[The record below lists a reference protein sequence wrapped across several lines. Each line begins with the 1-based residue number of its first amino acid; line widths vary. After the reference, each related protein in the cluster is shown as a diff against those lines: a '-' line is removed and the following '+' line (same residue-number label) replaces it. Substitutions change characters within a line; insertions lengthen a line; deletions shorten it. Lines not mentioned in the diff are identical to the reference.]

1 MQREIDRLTS
11 LVAAGLL
18 LSASVTLGA
27 AAQAAAATI
36 PAAATAIT
44 EVGYRASVATLASD
58 EFEGRKPGQAGEA
71 TTLAYLESEF
81 RAIGLKPGTAHGYRQ
96 AVPLVEITAAPTA
109 RLAVSAA
116 GGKAEFAF
124 AEDMVVWTKRVVPEV
139 HVTDSPLVF
148 VGYGIVAPEYGWNDY
163 AGIDMHGKTAVIL
176 INDPGF
182 ATKDPKVFRGGAM
195 TYYGR
200 WTYKYEEAMRQGAAA
215 ALIVHQTLPAA
226 YGWDVVRNS
235 NSGPHLDPETADGNA
250 GRVAIEGWITLD
262 SAKRTFALAGQD
274 FARLEASAAER
285 GFRAVPLGATA
296 SVGVENQIRHA
307 RSANV
312 VGVIEGAKR
321 PKEYVLYMAHWD
333 HFGIAPAGASAGD
346 RIFNGAVDN
355 ATGVAGIL
363 EIAKAF
369 AHAKHRPD
377 RSVVFLAV
385 TAEESGLLG
394 SAYYGANP
402 VFPLAATAAAFNI
415 DALSPVGRTRD
426 LEVVGYGAS
435 ELEDDLKAYAA
446 AQGRVLKPDSQPEKG
461 HFFRSD
467 HFMLAKYGVPALYI
481 KSGSDSREHPAGWI
495 EAWEAD
501 YLANRYHKPADEYR
515 PDWNVAGSLE
525 DLRLLY
531 AVGNHVANEERW
543 PAWYPTSEFRAIRD
557 QSRAG
562 GSH

>member
-1 MQREIDRLTS
+1 MPSPFDRRIP

-18 LSASVTLGA
+18 LA
-27 AAQAAAATI
+27 ATVALAGEAGRTAATI
-36 PAAATAIT
+36 PPAARAIT
-44 EVGYRASVATLASD
+44 AAGYRAAVATLASD
-58 EFEGRKPGQAGEA
+58 EFLGRKPGQAGEQK
-71 TTLAYLESEF
+71 TLEYLESEF
-81 RAIGLKPGTAHGYRQ
+81 RAIGLQPGTAHGYRQ
-96 AVPLVEITAAPTA
+96 EVPLVEITAAPSA
-109 RLAVSAA
+109 RLAVSAP

-124 AEDMVVWTKRVVPEV
+124 ADDMVVWTKRVVAES
-139 HVTDSPLVF
+139 HVTASPLVF
-148 VGYGIVAPEYGWNDY
+148 VGYGIVAPEFGWNDY
-163 AGIDMHGKTAVIL
+163 AGIDMHGKTALIL
-176 INDPGF
+176 VNDPGF
-182 ATKDPKVFRGGAM
+182 ATKDPKVFRGGTM

-250 GRVAIEGWITLD
+250 KRVAIEGWITLETT
-262 SAKRTFALAGQD
+262 KKIFTLAGQD
-274 FARLEASAAER
+274 FLRLEAEAAR
-285 GFRAVPLGATA
+285 PGFHAVPLGATA

-312 VGVIEGAKR
+312 VGYLQGARR

-333 HFGIAPAGASAGD
+333 HFGAAPPGTPGD

-369 AHAKHRPD
+369 AHARHRPD

-385 TAEESGLLG
+385 TAEEAGLLG

-415 DALSPVGRTRD
+415 DALAPVGRTRD
-426 LEVVGYGAS
+426 VEVVGFGAS
-435 ELEDDLKAYAA
+435 DLEDDLKAYAE

-501 YLANRYHKPADEYR
+501 YLENRYHKPADEYR
-515 PDWNVAGSLE
+515 PDWNVTGNLE

-531 AVGNHVANEERW
+531 AVGNHIANVARW
-543 PAWYPTSEFRAIRD
+543 PAWYPTSEFRAIRER
-557 QSRAG
+557 SRAPA
-562 GSH
+562 SQ